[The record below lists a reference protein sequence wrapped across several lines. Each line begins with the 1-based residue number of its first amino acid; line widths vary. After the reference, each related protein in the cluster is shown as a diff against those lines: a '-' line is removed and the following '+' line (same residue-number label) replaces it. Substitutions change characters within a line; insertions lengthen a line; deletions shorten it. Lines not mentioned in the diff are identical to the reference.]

1 MPRYSSAAWRAYR
14 PEQRAASP
22 APQRPASGDCLI
34 LGLDPGSRRTGYGL
48 IRVQG
53 GVPVHVAHG
62 CIDAQQSV
70 RGATRVAQ
78 PPGLALRLQRIFT
91 AVRAV
96 VDEHQP
102 QEIAIERVF
111 LHKNADS
118 ALKLG
123 QARGVALCAAIA
135 LGAEAHEYAPRAIKQ
150 AVTGF
155 GGAEKAQ
162 VGRMIALLLR
172 LESVP
177 QADAADALAIA
188 LCHAQHRQL
197 ARLVGAGA

>member
-14 PEQRAASP
+14 PDGQRAVSSAPSP
-22 APQRPASGDCLI
+22 AAGDCLI

-48 IRVQG
+48 VQVRAG
-53 GVPVHVAHG
+53 QPVHVAHG
-62 CIDAQQSV
+62 CIDV
-70 RGATRVAQ
+70 LGGTRGA
-78 PPGLALRLQRIFT
+78 GLAQRLKFIFE
-91 AVRAV
+91 AV
-96 VDEHQP
+96 HQLVLTHRP
-102 QEIAIERVF
+102 AEIAIERVF

-155 GGAEKAQ
+155 GGAEKGQ
-162 VGRMIALLLR
+162 VGHMIALLLQ
-172 LESVP
+172 LEAAP

-188 LCHAQHRQL
+188 LCHAQSRRL
-197 ARLVGAGA
+197 ATLVGRGA

>member
-14 PEQRAASP
+14 PDRQRAAPS
-22 APQRPASGDCLI
+22 ATAPASGDCLI

-48 IRVQG
+48 VQVRAG
-53 GVPVHVAHG
+53 QPVHVAHG
-62 CIDAQQSV
+62 CIDV
-70 RGATRVAQ
+70 LG
-78 PPGLALRLQRIFT
+78 G
-91 AVRAV
+91 VRAV
-96 VDEHQP
+96 GLAQRLKFIYEAVHQLVLAHRP
-102 QEIAIERVF
+102 AEIAIERVF

-155 GGAEKAQ
+155 GGAEKGQ
-162 VGRMIALLLR
+162 VGHMIALLLQ

-188 LCHAQHRQL
+188 LCHAQSRRL
-197 ARLVGAGA
+197 AAMLGRGA

>member
-14 PEQRAASP
+14 PDQRGANP
-22 APQRPASGDCLI
+22 APRVTPSGDCLI
-34 LGLDPGSRRTGYGL
+34 LGLDPGSRRTGFGV
-48 IRVQG
+48 IRVVAGQ
-53 GVPVHVAHG
+53 PVHVAHG
-62 CIDAQQSV
+62 CIDVQGRA
-70 RGATRVAQ
+70 RGEAG
-78 PPGLALRLQRIFT
+78 PGLALRLQRIFA

-96 VDEHQP
+96 VDEHRP

-111 LHKNADS
+111 MHKNADS

-162 VGRMIALLLR
+162 VGRMIALLLG
-172 LESVP
+172 LQSVP
-177 QADAADALAIA
+177 AADAADALAIA
-188 LCHAQHRQL
+188 LCHAQSRRL
-197 ARLVGAGA
+197 ARLAGPGA